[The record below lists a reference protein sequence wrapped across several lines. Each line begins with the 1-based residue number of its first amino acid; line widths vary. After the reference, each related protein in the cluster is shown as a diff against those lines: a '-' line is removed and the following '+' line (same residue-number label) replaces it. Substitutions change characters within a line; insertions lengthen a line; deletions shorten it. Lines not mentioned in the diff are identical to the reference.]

1 MLDFLLVMA
10 SFLSACQVLLPLA
23 YLLVAFDYGALFFA
37 GKSLRPGSAPLA
49 LWLTVALHGGY
60 LLSLTIT
67 WKQLP
72 AATVAQA
79 LSFVAFSI
87 VIVYAIVERHAG
99 ETSTGFW
106 LVLPA
111 FGFSLMS
118 SLLAGPEP
126 LESVLF
132 SKPVFA
138 THIAL
143 ALLGYA
149 AFAVA
154 ASYGFLYL
162 RLYRDLKEPGFSSF
176 FGKLPPLEVLE
187 RLMSGALLVGFSSL
201 TGAVAIGIF
210 YAQSV
215 APDSTYTDP
224 KIITTLAVWLM
235 YAGALILRRLRRWPA
250 RQVAIVSLTGFGAV
264 LFSLFAVNTWS
275 DFHTLL

>member
-1 MLDFLLVMA
+1 
-10 SFLSACQVLLPLA
+10 
-23 YLLVAFDYGALFFA
+23 
-37 GKSLRPGSAPLA
+37 
-49 LWLTVALHGGY
+49 
-60 LLSLTIT
+60 
-67 WKQLP
+67 
-72 AATVAQA
+72 
-79 LSFVAFSI
+79 
-87 VIVYAIVERHAG
+87 
-99 ETSTGFW
+99 
-106 LVLPA
+106 
-111 FGFSLMS
+111 MS

-235 YAGALILRRLRRWPA
+235 YAGALVLRRLRRWPA